1 MNTYKCVSFNTPCYF
16 NTHFY
21 VELTE
26 TDSEATFQNFLED
39 ALTSFENYVVDG
51 IIDDVCDENGEN
63 GELVL
68 DWEDFDRIRENCY
81 IEDIHEVS
89 KNEIPPTES
98 IYTTDDGEHIEF

>member
-26 TDSEATFQNFLED
+26 TDSETTFQNFLED

-89 KNEIPPTES
+89 RNEIPPTET
-98 IYTTDDGEHIEF
+98 IYTSNDGEHIKF